1 MWIMR
6 MGISSMMSV
15 RMASLWDFPGDFES
29 NQYSFKLLGS
39 KISECHFNWDIL
51 IKNIYELR

>member
-1 MWIMR
+1 
-6 MGISSMMSV
+6 MMSV